1 MVSSSDLRIPLG
13 PLEVAS
19 GVTVAHRAI
28 ARLAAKAAYAT
39 YGVVGMQ
46 THPIRRL
53 ARFFQ
58 GSVVE
63 GVEIDVEGGRANIGL
78 HVVLERGVNLAQVT
92 ENLREQVQ
100 YQLGQVAGLPLGEIS
115 IRVED
120 LRD

>member
-1 MVSSSDLRIPLG
+1 MTSSDLRIPLG
-13 PLEVAS
+13 PLEASS

-28 ARLAAKAAYAT
+28 ARLAAKAGFST

-46 THPIRRL
+46 THPVRRL
-53 ARFFQ
+53 ARFLQ

-63 GVEIDVEGGRANIGL
+63 GVEVDVEGGRANVGL